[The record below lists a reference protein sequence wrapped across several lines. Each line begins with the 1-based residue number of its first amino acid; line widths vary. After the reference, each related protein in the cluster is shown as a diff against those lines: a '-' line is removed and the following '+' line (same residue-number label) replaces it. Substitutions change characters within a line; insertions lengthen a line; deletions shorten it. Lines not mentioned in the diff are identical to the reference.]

1 MNNYN
6 YDDEMREE
14 QLAKEIGRKFA
25 ELGFGTVQTEEEQA
39 RSKKYFKKKEKRDK
53 FFGSVFSGLRTIIY
67 TPLSIAFH
75 AVSFVAKGIGYISS
89 FGLIAGVY
97 YLYQSFCAFKSG
109 VPFGEIGELSK
120 AVGFIVFPFIA
131 YIASRGKIYTLRS
144 IFTRLLVVSL
154 GRCPL
159 RPPCYI
165 LHNGKMIV
173 PQTA

>member
-67 TPLSIAFH
+67 RM
-75 AVSFVAKGIGYISS
+75 
-89 FGLIAGVY
+89 
-97 YLYQSFCAFKSG
+97 KS
-109 VPFGEIGELSK
+109 
-120 AVGFIVFPFIA
+120 
-131 YIASRGKIYTLRS
+131 
-144 IFTRLLVVSL
+144 
-154 GRCPL
+154 
-159 RPPCYI
+159 
-165 LHNGKMIV
+165 NG
-173 PQTA
+173 